1 MPIITTCRVWTTS
14 QVQGLIWGI
23 MKASEAQILERL
35 VRVPLYKSGVRYAR
49 EPLGSEV
56 WQTML
61 ETYQLG
67 IGDCEDLVAARCAEL
82 RTGVLL
88 AMPPEDA
95 TPYVKDV
102 RPGLRHCLVKRANGQ
117 LECPS
122 RVLGMGGSG

>member
-23 MKASEAQILERL
+23 MKASEAQIREGL
-35 VRVPLYKSGVRYAR
+35 VSVPLYKSGVRYAR

-56 WQTML
+56 WQTAL
-61 ETYQLG
+61 ETKNLG
-67 IGDCEDLVAARCAEL
+67 CGDCEDLVAWRCAEL
-82 RTGVLL
+82 RVAG
-88 AMPPEDA
+88 EDA

-102 RPGLRHCLVKRANGQ
+102 RPGLRHCLVRRANGA

-122 RVLGMGGSG
+122 RALGMGGDG